1 MENFREEYIQ
11 ELKSYFRS
19 DERRINH
26 ALKVLKFAEQIM
38 QGEGI
43 DEETGK
49 IITITAI
56 LHDVGIKVAEQKYH
70 SSSGMYQEI
79 EGPPIVREIMT
90 RRNEPAAL
98 VDRVAYIVG
107 SHHTAFK
114 NNGLDF
120 QVIWEADLLVNIEED
135 GLNKSDKLSEIIEKN
150 FRTATGIRIAHK
162 LYL

>member
-107 SHHTAFK
+107 GHHTAFK

-135 GLNKSDKLSEIIEKN
+135 GLDKSDKLSEIIEKN